1 MRTIT
6 NGEDV
11 ETLEPTYITDRNI
24 KYYSSLYV
32 NILSNIMRNSQKV
45 KTTPKFIKWWRDKQ
59 DGIATQGNVT
69 HLWKEMKY

>member
-11 ETLEPTYITDRNI
+11 ETLEPTYITDRNV

-32 NILSNIMRNSQKV
+32 NILSNIMCNSQKV
-45 KTTPKFIKWWRDKQ
+45 KTTPKFIK
-59 DGIATQGNVT
+59 
-69 HLWKEMKY
+69 